1 MKLKRATWLTEGK
14 PRNPMNTSY
23 REYKMAKRDFRR
35 VHRKYVDMYLQSQ
48 NEEIDRAAEIDS

>member
-1 MKLKRATWLTEGK
+1 
-14 PRNPMNTSY
+14 MNTSY

-48 NEEIDRAAEIDS
+48 NEEIDRAAEIDSNLFWRLVNAKRSKSNS